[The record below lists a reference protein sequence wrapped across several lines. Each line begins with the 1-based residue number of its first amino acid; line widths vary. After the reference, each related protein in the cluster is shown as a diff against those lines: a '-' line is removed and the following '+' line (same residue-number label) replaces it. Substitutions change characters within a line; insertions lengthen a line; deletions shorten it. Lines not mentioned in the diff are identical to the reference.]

1 MVLDFACTK
10 AKERFVQRYYT
21 NPESQDCDSDSE
33 RTQNTWLSIS
43 ENGDDLS
50 QQTGKTSGSEKSK
63 LSRSRPVVR
72 QLDRG
77 YSNYDIV
84 IDADKGRNT
93 SQGRNRNRIQS
104 PLSISSNS
112 DYDQDV
118 KLMTLSDIKK
128 SFKTSVIFVKN
139 YRETKDSFL
148 TFQNEQH
155 REDCDQSS
163 AISQSDSASTAT
175 SSSSNR
181 QIHMK
186 HHRLN
191 VYKQGKI
198 DLLLSVSNEARCPE
212 VYRLNRGTVSDI
224 SSDLKVDH
232 IDDNMNARDVLEGV

>member
-50 QQTGKTSGSEKSK
+50 QQTGKTSGSERSK
-63 LSRSRPVVR
+63 FSRSRPVVG

-118 KLMTLSDIKK
+118 KLMKLSDIKK
-128 SFKTSVIFVKN
+128 SFKTSVIFVRQ
-139 YRETKDSFL
+139 YRETKEAFL
-148 TFQNEQH
+148 TVKNEQH

-163 AISQSDSASTAT
+163 AISQSDTASTTT
-175 SSSSNR
+175 SLSSNR
-181 QIHMK
+181 RHHM
-186 HHRLN
+186 LT
-191 VYKQGKI
+191 VYEQGKI
-198 DLLLSVSNEARCPE
+198 DLLLSVLNETGCPE
-212 VYRLNRGTVSDI
+212 VYCLNRGTVSDI
-224 SSDLKVDH
+224 SSDLKVDY
-232 IDDNMNARDVLEGV
+232 IDDDMNAKDVLGGV

>member
-63 LSRSRPVVR
+63 FSRSRPVVR

-84 IDADKGRNT
+84 IDADKGRST
-93 SQGRNRNRIQS
+93 SQEKYRNS

-198 DLLLSVSNEARCPE
+198 DLLLSVSNEARCPV
-212 VYRLNRGTVSDI
+212 VYRLNRDTVSDI

-232 IDDNMNARDVLEGV
+232 IDDARDVLEGV

>member
-50 QQTGKTSGSEKSK
+50 QQTGKTSGSERSK
-63 LSRSRPVVR
+63 FSRSRPVVG

-84 IDADKGRNT
+84 IDADKGRST
-93 SQGRNRNRIQS
+93 SQEKYRNS